1 MARERDLGESP
12 VGETTVVLCPGC
24 GREYQSGLFAFGRTR
39 HCTCGARVGAAPL
52 AGTPALGEDPRFF
65 ADAMLGRL
73 ARWLRILGYDTRYEA
88 HVEDAVLVQRALEEE
103 RVILTRDRAN
113 AAFRQR
119 IEPCFFFQPHPEE
132 FRVASL
138 FLVEAERPEEQLRE
152 LVTRFELDTE
162 GRLFTRCSRCNSAL
176 EPATRDQIAERV
188 PARIL
193 GDHQRFKR
201 CPGCGRVY
209 WEGSHVERIRHAIRR
224 ALGS

>member
-1 MARERDLGESP
+1 MARERDPGESP
-12 VGETTVVLCPGC
+12 VEEATVVLCPGC
-24 GREYQSGLFAFGRTR
+24 GREYESGLFAFGRTR

-52 AGTPALGEDPRFF
+52 AGAPALGEDPRFF

-103 RVILTRDRAN
+103 RVILTRDRAL
-113 AAFRQR
+113 
-119 IEPCFFFQPHPEE
+119 PEE
-132 FRVASL
+132 FRVAAL

-176 EPATRDQIAERV
+176 ESVTRDQIAERV